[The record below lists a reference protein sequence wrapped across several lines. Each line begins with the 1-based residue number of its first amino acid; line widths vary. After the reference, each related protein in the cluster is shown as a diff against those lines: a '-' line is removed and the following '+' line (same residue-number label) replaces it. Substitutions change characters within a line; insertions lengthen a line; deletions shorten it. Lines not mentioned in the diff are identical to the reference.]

1 MRNIILGILILQGV
15 LLSLNRIRGHF
26 ILCITSHWMIY
37 YLCGWIRLFVS
48 SAPNCYDVHKGLQL
62 LLYL

>member
-15 LLSLNRIRGHF
+15 LVSLNRIRGHF
-26 ILCITSHWMIY
+26 ILWIPSHWMIY
-37 YLCGWIRLFVS
+37 YFCGWIRLFVS
-48 SAPNCYDVHKGLQL
+48 STPDCYDVHERLQL